1 MAERWI
7 KSSYSD
13 NGDCVELA
21 PTLDRMRDSKDPVGP
36 VLEVDVASFVGAVK
50 SGRFDR

>member
-1 MAERWI
+1 MMPRWL
-7 KSSYSD
+7 KSSYTD
-13 NGDCVELA
+13 NGNCVEVA

-36 VLEVDVASFVGAVK
+36 VLEVDVASFVRAVK